1 MTLKE
6 EYRKVLDKLAEEF
19 ERLTEKQGYWSADYT
34 LWHTEY
40 EAWLPDDMLFIVS
53 EYDKLMMNCGDSKTS
68 AERRKELFLA
78 YIEKWIDYNVAVAE
92 FGIQYINLKSWFM
105 GVPRMSDNEINK
117 LRALKKDLY
126 DEIEEQ
132 KKAYGEQRNSS
143 QPQHLADIYKP
154 Y

>member
-19 ERLTEKQGYWSADYT
+19 GRLTDKQGYWSADYAI
-34 LWHTEY
+34 WHTEY
-40 EAWLPDDMLFIVS
+40 EAWVPDDMLYIVS
-53 EYDKLMMNCGDSKTS
+53 EYDKLMMNCGDSKAS
-68 AERRKELFLA
+68 AEMRKELFLTN
-78 YIEKWIDYNVAVAE
+78 IEKWIDYNVAVAE

-105 GVPRMSDNEINK
+105 GAPRMSDNEINK

-126 DEIEEQ
+126 DEIGEH